1 MIKKAV
7 GGLIPLIS
15 VRSTDLLH
23 IDFVLRGMFPDHDVL
38 SLGSKHVQIDERTPL
53 YYSPDTPKE
62 NTLNDLYNDAEQN
75 EYSVIFVNPEPDPR
89 LMECGELVPDEKTI
103 HQMLAGEIPKKILKE
118 SVAYLKGLTVQH
130 IKQTLSLCSIY
141 YDQISVESIRKTKER
156 LFIHQTGIT
165 KVDPET
171 PFYFEQ
177 KGTGTGEQNLSKWVD
192 ENKPYM
198 FADVDHRLVPKGVL
212 MYGDAGT
219 GKTEFAKYIARGWGL
234 SLFLL
239 DVNSMLS
246 KWQGEAEHHLNQALS
261 TLDKESPCIVLFDE
275 VEKLFIDNSENDTSQ
290 RLLSKLLWWLQY
302 KTSKVYVVMTCN
314 NLEALPTELY
324 RSGRI
329 DQLIKLRG
337 LHKDQLEGFVIQLLQ
352 SFGITTQEGSVGFN
366 NCMKT
371 MGFRMAQSKAT
382 NKEFFPQALVSQ
394 WVIEFLQST
403 KHGL

>member
-15 VRSTDLLH
+15 VRSSDLLH
-23 IDFVLRGMFPDHDVL
+23 IEFVLRGLFPSYNVL
-38 SLGSKHVQIDERTPL
+38 PLGSKHVELEEHTPL
-53 YYSPDTPKE
+53 YYSVGLPKE
-62 NTLNDLYNDAEQN
+62 NTLNDLYVDAEQN
-75 EYSVIFVNPEPDPR
+75 EYSVIFINPESDPR

-103 HQMLAGEIPKKILKE
+103 CQMLKGEIPTKILKE
-118 SVAYLKGLTVQH
+118 SVAYLNGLTVQH

-177 KGTGTGEQNLSKWVD
+177 QGFQNDGDALSTWAEKH
-192 ENKPYM
+192 KAYM
-198 FADVDHRLVPKGVL
+198 FAKVDHRLVPKGLL
-212 MYGDAGT
+212 MYGDSGT
-219 GKTEFAKYIARGWGL
+219 GKTEFAKYVAREWGL

-246 KWQGEAEHHLNQALS
+246 KWQGEAEHHLNQALA

-275 VEKLFIDNSENDTSQ
+275 VEKLFMDNSENDTSQ

-302 KTSKVYVVMTCN
+302 KTSKVFVVMTCN
-314 NLEALPTELY
+314 DLGALPNELY

-329 DQLIKLRG
+329 DQMIELKG
-337 LHKDQLEGFVIQLLQ
+337 LHKDQMQEFVIKLLE
-352 SFGITTQEGSVGFN
+352 SFGLSEKSDQG
-366 NCMKT
+366 NCMKAV
-371 MGFRMAQSKAT
+371 GFKMAASKAT
-382 NKEFFPQALVSQ
+382 KQEYFPQALVSQ
-394 WVIEFLQST
+394 WVIEYLQSA
-403 KHGL
+403 KHGLGE

>member
-7 GGLIPLIS
+7 SGLIPLIS

-23 IDFVLRGMFPDHDVL
+23 IEFVLRGMFPDYDIM
-38 SLGSKHVQIDERTPL
+38 SLGSKHLQIDDHIPL
-53 YYSPDTPKE
+53 YYSVGNSKE
-62 NTLNDLYNDAEQN
+62 NTLNDLYNDAEQS
-75 EYSVIFVNPEPDPR
+75 EYSVIFINHDPDPR
-89 LMECGELVPDEKTI
+89 MMECGELVPDEKTI
-103 HQMLAGEIPKKILKE
+103 RQMLKGEIPTKILKE

-165 KVDPET
+165 KVDTTT

-177 KGTGTGEQNLSKWVD
+177 KGFQNDGD
-192 ENKPYM
+192 EISTWAEKHKPYM
-198 FADVDHRLVPKGVL
+198 FADVDHRLVPKGLL
-212 MYGDAGT
+212 MYGDSGT
-219 GKTEFAKYIARGWGL
+219 GKTEFSKYVAREWGL

-246 KWQGEAEHHLNQALS
+246 KWQGEAEHHLNQALA

-275 VEKLFIDNSENDTSQ
+275 VEKLFMNNSENDTSQ

-302 KTSKVYVVMTCN
+302 KTSKVFVVMTCN
-314 NLEALPTELY
+314 DLGALPNELY

-329 DQLIKLRG
+329 DQMIELKG
-337 LHKDQLEGFVIQLLQ
+337 LHKNQMEEFVKKLLE
-352 SFGITTQEGSVGFN
+352 SFGLTAAVDQKR
-366 NCMKT
+366 CMKVV
-371 MGFRMAQSKAT
+371 GAKMAKSKAT
-382 NKEFFPQALVSQ
+382 NKEHFPQALVSQ
-394 WVIEFLQST
+394 WVIEYLQSS
-403 KHGL
+403 KHGLGD

>member
-7 GGLIPLIS
+7 SGLIPLIS

-23 IDFVLRGMFPDHDVL
+23 IEFVLRGLFPSFNVM
-38 SLGSKHVQIDERTPL
+38 SLASKHTANEHQPPL
-53 YYSPDTPKE
+53 YYSIGNSKE

-75 EYSVIFVNPEPDPR
+75 EYSVIFINHDPDPR

-103 HQMLAGEIPKKILKE
+103 HQMLEGEIPKKILKE

-156 LFIHQTGIT
+156 LFIHQTGLTRI
-165 KVDPET
+165 DSST
-171 PFYFEQ
+171 PFYF
-177 KGTGTGEQNLSKWVD
+177 GGNNLCAWVA

-219 GKTEFAKYIARGWGL
+219 GKTEFAKYVAREWGL

-246 KWQGEAEHHLNQALS
+246 KWQGEAEHHLNAALT

-275 VEKLFIDNSENDTSQ
+275 VEKLFMDNSENDTSQ

-329 DQLIKLRG
+329 DQLIKLQG
-337 LHKDQLEGFVIQLLQ
+337 LHKDQLKDFVTQLLQ
-352 SFGITTQEGSVGFN
+352 TFGVTEGFN
-366 NCMKT
+366 EGMK
-371 MGFRMAQSKAT
+371 MVGAKMAQSKT
-382 NKEFFPQALVSQ
+382 TSEKYFPQALVCQ
-394 WVIEFLQST
+394 WVIEYLQSS

>member
-23 IDFVLRGMFPDHDVL
+23 IDFVLRGMFPDHEVL
-38 SLGSKHVQIDERTPL
+38 SLGSKLPLSPTPL
-53 YYSPDTPKE
+53 YYSVGNSKE

-75 EYSVIFVNPEPDPR
+75 EYSVIFINHDPDPR
-89 LMECGELVPDEKTI
+89 LMECGELVPDEETI
-103 HQMLAGEIPKKILKE
+103 HQMLEGELPKKILKE

-165 KVDPET
+165 KVDSST
-171 PFYFEQ
+171 PFYF
-177 KGTGTGEQNLSKWVD
+177 GGNNLAAWVA
-192 ENKPYM
+192 ENRPYM

-219 GKTEFAKYIARGWGL
+219 GKTEFSKYIARKWGL

-246 KWQGEAEHHLNQALS
+246 KWQGEAEHHLNEALS

-275 VEKLFIDNSENDTSQ
+275 VEKLFMDNSENDTSQ

-302 KTSKVYVVMTCN
+302 KTSRVFVVMTCN

-329 DQLIKLRG
+329 DQLIKLEG
-337 LHKDQLEGFVIQLLQ
+337 LHKNQLKDFVTQLLQ
-352 SFGITTQEGSVGFN
+352 SFGMTEGFTK
-366 NCMKT
+366 CMKVV
-371 MGFRMAQSKAT
+371 GAKMAQSKAT
-382 NKEFFPQALVSQ
+382 SKEYFPQALVSQ
-394 WVIEFLQST
+394 WVIEYLQST
-403 KHGL
+403 KHGLGE

>member
-7 GGLIPLIS
+7 SGLIPLIS

-23 IDFVLRGMFPDHDVL
+23 IEFVLRGLFPKHNVMA
-38 SLGSKHVQIDERTPL
+38 LGSKFVESEELTPL
-53 YYSPDTPKE
+53 YYSVGTSKE
-62 NTLNDLYNDAEQN
+62 NSLNDLYNDAEQN
-75 EYSVIFVNPEPDPR
+75 EYSVIFINHDPDPR

-103 HQMLAGEIPKKILKE
+103 HQMLKGEIPTKILKE

-171 PFYFEQ
+171 PFYF
-177 KGTGTGEQNLSKWVD
+177 GGNNLSLWVA

-212 MYGDAGT
+212 MYGESGT
-219 GKTEFAKYIARGWGL
+219 GKTEFSKYVAREWGL

-246 KWQGEAEHHLNQALS
+246 KWQGEAEHHLNQALV

-275 VEKLFIDNSENDTSQ
+275 VEKLFMNNSENDTSQ

-302 KTSKVYVVMTCN
+302 KSSKVFVVMTCN

-329 DQLIKLRG
+329 DQLIKLQG
-337 LHKDQLEGFVIQLLQ
+337 LHKDQLADFVTQLLE
-352 SFGITTQEGSVGFN
+352 SFGVDTKANE
-366 NCMKT
+366 CMKVV
-371 MGFRMAQSKAT
+371 GAKMAQSKT
-382 NKEFFPQALVSQ
+382 TSKEFFPQALVSQ
-394 WVIEFLQST
+394 WVIEYLQST

>member
-7 GGLIPLIS
+7 SGFIPLIS

-23 IDFVLRGMFPDHDVL
+23 IEFVLRGMFPDHEVL
-38 SLGSKHVQIDERTPL
+38 SLGSKHLQTDDTTPL
-53 YYSPDTPKE
+53 YYSVGSSKE

-75 EYSVIFVNPEPDPR
+75 EYSVIFINHDPDPR

-103 HQMLAGEIPKKILKE
+103 HQMLEGELSKKILKE

-141 YDQISVESIRKTKER
+141 YNQISVESIRKTKER
-156 LFIHQTGIT
+156 LFIHQTGLT
-165 KVDPET
+165 RVDSDT
-171 PFYFEQ
+171 PFYFS
-177 KGTGTGEQNLSKWVD
+177 GNNLSAWVA

-219 GKTEFAKYIARGWGL
+219 GKTEFAKHVAREWGL

-246 KWQGEAEHHLNQALS
+246 KWQGEAEHHLNQALT

-275 VEKLFIDNSENDTSQ
+275 VEKLFMDNSENDTSQ

-302 KTSKVYVVMTCN
+302 KTSKVFVVMTCN
-314 NLEALPTELY
+314 NLGALPVELY
-324 RSGRI
+324 RAGRI
-329 DQLIKLRG
+329 DQQIELKG
-337 LHKDQLEGFVIQLLQ
+337 LPKDQLKDFVIQLLQ
-352 SFGITTQEGSVGFN
+352 TFGVTEEFEKGMKVVGA
-366 NCMKT
+366 K
-371 MGFRMAQSKAT
+371 MAQSKTT
-382 NKEFFPQALVSQ
+382 NQEFFPQALVSQ
-394 WVIEFLQST
+394 WVIEYLQT
-403 KHGL
+403 EKHGL

>member
-1 MIKKAV
+1 MIKRAV
-7 GGLIPLIS
+7 SGLIPLIS

-23 IDFVLRGMFPDHDVL
+23 IEFVLRGLFPEYDVMPL
-38 SLGSKHVQIDERTPL
+38 SSKHIESEELKFL
-53 YYSPDTPKE
+53 YYSVGNSKE
-62 NTLNDLYNDAEQN
+62 NTLNDLFHDAEEN
-75 EYSVIFVNPEPDPR
+75 EYSVIFINHDPDPR
-89 LMECGELVPDEKTI
+89 LMDCGELVPDEKTI
-103 HQMLAGEIPKKILKE
+103 HQMLKGEIPNKILKE

-130 IKQTLSLCSIY
+130 IKQTLSLCSVFY
-141 YDQISVESIRKTKER
+141 NQISVESIRKTKER

-165 KVDPET
+165 KVDTDT
-171 PFYFEQ
+171 PFYF
-177 KGTGTGEQNLSKWVD
+177 GGNNLSLWVA

-212 MYGDAGT
+212 MYGESGT
-219 GKTEFAKYIARGWGL
+219 GKTEFSKYVAREWGL

-246 KWQGEAEHHLNQALS
+246 KWQGEAEHHLNQALV

-275 VEKLFIDNSENDTSQ
+275 VEKLFMNNSENDTSQ

-302 KTSKVYVVMTCN
+302 KSSKVFVVMTCN

-329 DQLIKLRG
+329 DQLIKLQG
-337 LHKDQLEGFVIQLLQ
+337 LHKDQLANFVIQLLE
-352 SFGITTQEGSVGFN
+352 SFGVDTKAAD
-366 NCMKT
+366 CMKVV
-371 MGFRMAQSKAT
+371 GAKMAQSKT
-382 NKEFFPQALVSQ
+382 ISKEYFPQALVSQ
-394 WVIEFLQST
+394 WVIEYLQST

>member
-7 GGLIPLIS
+7 SGLIPLIS

-23 IDFVLRGMFPDHDVL
+23 IEFVLRGLFPKHEVIA
-38 SLGSKHVQIDERTPL
+38 LGSKFVDTEDLTPL
-53 YYSPDTPKE
+53 YYSVGTSKE
-62 NTLNDLYNDAEQN
+62 NTLTDLYNDAEQN
-75 EYSVIFVNPEPDPR
+75 EYSVIFINHDPDPR

-103 HQMLAGEIPKKILKE
+103 HQMLEGEIPTKILKE

-165 KVDPET
+165 KVDTDT

-177 KGTGTGEQNLSKWVD
+177 KGFDASGD
-192 ENKPYM
+192 ELATWAEKHKPYM
-198 FADVDHRLVPKGVL
+198 FAKVDHRLVPKGIL
-212 MYGDAGT
+212 MYGNSGT
-219 GKTEFAKYIARGWGL
+219 GKTEFSKYIAREWGL

-246 KWQGEAEHHLNQALS
+246 KWQGEAEHHLNHALA

-275 VEKLFIDNSENDTSQ
+275 VEKLFMDNSENDTSQ

-302 KTSKVYVVMTCN
+302 KSSKVFVVMTCN

-329 DQLIKLRG
+329 DQLIKLQG
-337 LHKDQLEGFVIQLLQ
+337 LHKDQLADFVTQLLE
-352 SFGITTQEGSVGFN
+352 SFGVDNKANE
-366 NCMKT
+366 CMKVV
-371 MGFRMAQSKAT
+371 GAKMAASKT
-382 NKEFFPQALVSQ
+382 ISKEYFPQASVSQ
-394 WVIEFLQST
+394 WVIEYLQST